1 MTTIRTAGFTSVAL
15 ALTLTAA
22 GCASPSPSAAPQA
35 APLPD
40 DAVVSDVRTA
50 EEYTEGHL
58 DSAVLL
64 DVSNG
69 DLEAALADLDPAVP
83 YFVHCR
89 SGSRSAV
96 AVAMMRDAGFA
107 DVTDLGSL
115 EQASEA
121 TGLPV
126 ER

>member
-1 MTTIRTAGFTSVAL
+1 MTTIRTAGFTTIAL
-15 ALTLTAA
+15 ALTLAAA
-22 GCASPSPSAAPQA
+22 GCASPAPSA

-40 DAVVSDVRTA
+40 DAVVIDVRTA
-50 EEYTEGHL
+50 EEYASGHL
-58 DSAVLL
+58 GSAVLL

-69 DLEAALADLDPAVP
+69 DFEAALTDLDPAVP

-96 AVAMMRDAGFA
+96 AVAMMRDAGLT

-121 TGLPV
+121 TGLQI

>member
-1 MTTIRTAGFTSVAL
+1 MTTIRTLGFTSIAL

-22 GCASPSPSAAPQA
+22 GCATTAPTTVE
-35 APLPD
+35 LTD
-40 DAVVSDVRTA
+40 DGVVIDVRTA
-50 EEYTEGHL
+50 EEYASGHL

-69 DLEAALADLDPAVP
+69 DLTAALSELDPDVP

-89 SGSRSAV
+89 TGSRSAQ
-96 AVAMMRDAGFA
+96 AVAMMRDAGFT

-121 TGLPV
+121 TGLPI

>member
-1 MTTIRTAGFTSVAL
+1 MTSVRTVGFTSVAL

-22 GCASPSPSAAPQA
+22 GCATSAPSAVE
-35 APLPD
+35 LTD
-40 DAVVSDVRTA
+40 DAIVIDVRTA
-50 EEYTEGHL
+50 EEYASAHL
-58 DSAVLL
+58 DTAVLL

-69 DLEAALADLDPAVP
+69 DLEAALSDLDPDVP

-89 SGSRSAV
+89 SCNRSAV
-96 AVAMMRDAGFA
+96 AVAMMRDAGFT

-121 TGLPV
+121 TGLPI

>member
-1 MTTIRTAGFTSVAL
+1 MTSIRTVGFTSVAL
-15 ALTLTAA
+15 ALTLTAT
-22 GCASPSPSAAPQA
+22 GCATTAPSTVE
-35 APLPD
+35 LTD
-40 DAVVSDVRTA
+40 DAVVIDVRTA
-50 EEYTEGHL
+50 EEYASAHL

-69 DLEAALADLDPAVP
+69 DLEAALSDLDPDVP

-89 SGSRSAV
+89 SGNRSAV
-96 AVAMMRDAGFA
+96 AVAMMRDAGFT

-121 TGLPV
+121 TGLPI

>member
-1 MTTIRTAGFTSVAL
+1 MTTLRTVGFTSVAL

-22 GCASPSPSAAPQA
+22 GCASPAPSA

-40 DAVVSDVRTA
+40 DAVVIDVRTA
-50 EEYTEGHL
+50 EEYASAHL

-69 DLEAALADLDPAVP
+69 DLEAALADLDPDVP

-89 SGSRSAV
+89 SGNRSAV
-96 AVAMMRDAGFA
+96 AVAMMRDAGFT

-115 EQASEA
+115 EQAADA
-121 TGLPV
+121 TGLPI